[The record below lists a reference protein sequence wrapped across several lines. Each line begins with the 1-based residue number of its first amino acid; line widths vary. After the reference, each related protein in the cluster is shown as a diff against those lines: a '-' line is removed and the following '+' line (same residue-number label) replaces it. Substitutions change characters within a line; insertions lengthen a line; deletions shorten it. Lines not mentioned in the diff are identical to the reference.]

1 MNKILENNIVLN
13 KDTHEY
19 RLLSEPELTF
29 TSVTTFVDSF
39 FEGFDSLK
47 IATNLVQNHPKYAG
61 CTVESLIAI
70 WDKAR
75 DHGTLVHDEIENWIK
90 NDVEPQSIK
99 AIQGKNWLQNYQ
111 MKSDIDVSSELIV
124 YSTELKIAGT
134 FDILAKDNNT
144 GQYEL
149 IDWKTTKK
157 IDTVS
162 YGYRMGT
169 DNATKDVMDCN
180 FYHYALQLSLYRF
193 LLEEYYGVMIHNQLI
208 AHIQDEGVNAIV
220 APYMKDEII
229 TMLAARED

>member
-47 IATNLVQNHPKYAG
+47 IATNLVQNHPRYAG

-208 AHIQDEGVNAIV
+208 AHVQDEGVNAIV
-220 APYMKDEII
+220 APYMKDEIVA
-229 TMLAARED
+229 MLAALED

>member
-47 IATNLVQNHPKYAG
+47 IATNLVQNHPRYAG
-61 CTVESLIAI
+61 CTVESLIAK
-70 WDKAR
+70 WDEAR

-208 AHIQDEGVNAIV
+208 AHVQDEGVNAIV
-220 APYMKDEII
+220 APYMKDEIVA
-229 TMLAARED
+229 MLAARKD

>member
-1 MNKILENNIVLN
+1 MKI
-13 KDTHEY
+13 
-19 RLLSEPELTF
+19 S
-29 TSVTTFVDSF
+29 
-39 FEGFDSLK
+39 
-47 IATNLVQNHPKYAG
+47 
-61 CTVESLIAI
+61 
-70 WDKAR
+70 
-75 DHGTLVHDEIENWIK
+75 
-90 NDVEPQSIK
+90 
-99 AIQGKNWLQNYQ
+99 
-111 MKSDIDVSSELIV
+111 
-124 YSTELKIAGT
+124 GT

-208 AHIQDEGVNAIV
+208 AHVQDEGVNAIV
-220 APYMKDEII
+220 APYMKDEIVA
-229 TMLAARED
+229 MLAARKD